1 MKVTLDKREGV
12 KNTDETYDVSQATDA
27 VDIVSQLD
35 GSVRTLAYFE
45 RDDGASLMVGGGKKH
60 FVVTLTAPGQDLTLA
75 NDEPVEGDLIEV
87 CAGGQFGEY
96 PADIVC
102 GIEQANRAV
111 TSFVDG
117 SEPEL
122 CWC

>member
-1 MKVTLDKREGV
+1 MKVALDKREGV
-12 KNTDETYDVSQATDA
+12 KNTDETYDVSQVTEA
-27 VDIVSQLD
+27 VDIVSLLD

-75 NDEPVEGDLIEV
+75 NDEAVEGDLIEV

-96 PADIVC
+96 PAEIVC
-102 GIEQANRAV
+102 EVEQANKAV
-111 TSFVDG
+111 TSFFDG
-117 SEPEL
+117 SEAEL
-122 CWC
+122 SWC